1 MNKKWILEP
10 NYTESQLQKLFLE
23 LSAFSKSS
31 NNDAYLILAKLLLQR
46 EISTVKE
53 AVEFNNFKNEK
64 LHDPFLM
71 LDMDK
76 AVPRIIS
83 AIETN
88 EKIMVF
94 GDYDVDRTTSVAL
107 MVSFLQG
114 ITTNLIYYIPD
125 RYNEGYG
132 ISIQGIDTAKEKG
145 ASLIIAL
152 DCGIKAIDKID
163 YANTLNIDFIICDHH
178 TPGDNI
184 PNAVAILD
192 PKQKECKYPYKELAG
207 CGIGFKLSQ
216 AISQRL
222 KLDPEPLSKLVD
234 LVAISIACDIV
245 PVTGENRVLASQGL
259 QLINNEPRPSITALL
274 GEKEPNKRY
283 NISDL
288 VFQAGP
294 KINAAGRISSGK
306 EAVDLLL
313 ATSKTEITNFADSI
327 NQNNIQRKE
336 KDKRITEEALEI
348 INNNPSLH
356 HKNSTVLY
364 NAEWHK
370 GVIGIVASRVIEKY
384 YRPTVI
390 LTKSKDDI
398 IGGSVRSVKG
408 FDVYKA
414 LEGCSNEMIQ
424 FGGHKYAA
432 GLTLHESQLD
442 AFINKFEE
450 VVSAQMDVNTF
461 MPIIKYDAEI
471 NLEAITKQLKGFI
484 DKLEPFGPQNMT
496 PTFVSKNLITT
507 GKSRVVGA
515 DGLHLKLELKPQNA
529 NTIIQG
535 IAFNFG
541 HLAEEIVSGAAI
553 DIAYS
558 IDMNYWKN
566 TETLQLMVKD
576 IKFSDKK

>member
-1 MNKKWILEP
+1 MNKQWILEP
-10 NYTESQLQKLFLE
+10 NYTESQLQKLFSE
-23 LSAFSKSS
+23 LSAFSKSE

-46 EISTVKE
+46 GIQSIKE
-53 AVEFNNFKNEK
+53 AKEFNNFTNEK
-64 LHDPFLM
+64 LHDPYLM

-76 AVPRIIS
+76 AVNRIVS
-83 AIETN
+83 AIDNN

-94 GDYDVDRTTSVAL
+94 GDYDVDGTTSVAL
-107 MVSFLQG
+107 MVSFLQS
-114 ITTNLIYYIPD
+114 ITKNLIYYIPD

-132 ISIQGIDTAKEKG
+132 ISIQGIDTAKKEG

-163 YANTLNIDFIICDHH
+163 YANTLSVDFIICDHH
-178 TPGDNI
+178 TPGDKV
-184 PNAVAILD
+184 PNAVAVLD

-207 CGIGFKLSQ
+207 CGIGFKLCQ

-222 KLDPEPLSKLVD
+222 ALSSEPLNKLVD

-259 QLINNEPRPSITALL
+259 HLINNAPRPSITALF

-283 NISDL
+283 TISDL

-313 ATSKTEITNFADSI
+313 ATSATEITSFAESI
-327 NQNNIQRKE
+327 NQNNTQRKE
-336 KDKRITEEALEI
+336 EDKRITEEALEVLKG
-348 INNNPSLH
+348 NPSLQQ
-356 HKNSTVLY
+356 KNSTVLY
-364 NAEWHK
+364 KPDWHK

-408 FDVYKA
+408 FDVYQA
-414 LEGCSNEMIQ
+414 LEACADEMIQ

-432 GLTLHESQLD
+432 GLTLHESQLQS
-442 AFINKFEE
+442 FINKFEE
-450 VVSAQMDVNTF
+450 VVTMQMGVERF
-461 MPIIKYDAEI
+461 IPAIKYDAEI
-471 NLEAITKQLKGFI
+471 NIEAITKQLKQFI

-496 PTFVSKNLITT
+496 PTFVSRNLITT
-507 GKSRVVGA
+507 GKSRIVGA
-515 DGLHLKLELKPQNA
+515 DGLHLKLELKPQNS
-529 NTIIQG
+529 NIIIQG

-541 HLAEEIVSGAAI
+541 HFADEIISGAPI

-558 IDMNYWKN
+558 IDINYWRN

-576 IKFSDKK
+576 IKFSDKR